1 MPVHAKQKHCKW
13 WEQDRGSC
21 MQEAASCH
29 CSGFQSPTGKELRSC
44 SAYTALLWTYTSVN
58 LQTLKKKGRDTCLQ
72 TPSLHPL
79 KLGWRWKSFRRCH
92 LAGEWSGTGQRTGS
106 CLSWHLNSEET
117 WAKAQGL
124 PPPSS
129 RQPRQ
134 GVWPWNGFS
143 LRASAAGEAVFY
155 RWPQMLAADTWTTP
169 SGSSW
174 AENLL
179 PFLRGLAIPL
189 LSIGIKGPKQE
200 DQT

>member
-134 GVWPWNGFS
+134 GVWPWNGSPSELRQQERLCFIGDHRCWLQTHEPPPAAHPGLRTFS
-143 LRASAAGEAVFY
+143 
-155 RWPQMLAADTWTTP
+155 P
-169 SGSSW
+169 SCGV
-174 AENLL
+174 L
-179 PFLRGLAIPL
+179 PSPCSL
-189 LSIGIKGPKQE
+189 
-200 DQT
+200 